1 MPGIHLIGKAIQ
13 QDKPQ
18 KEKKAKTSSDN
29 RYQRLTC
36 SAGRELE
43 AWNPRICGIFWC
55 CVAPRGIE
63 IWNKIFWF
71 WIETDIKC
79 MQHIRLTFALGPKG
93 EFHDSS
99 KTLSSIISATIY
111 HSLICSR
118 GFLWDKTQWPN
129 TKYRRHSGQIPNTE
143 DTVAKYSPK
152 SHNFYLGIVLS
163 RTLQG

>member
-1 MPGIHLIGKAIQ
+1 MPGIHLISKTRQ
-13 QDKPQ
+13 QDNT
-18 KEKKAKTSSDN
+18 ERKKWTTSSEN

-55 CVAPRGIE
+55 CVAPGGIE
-63 IWNKIFWF
+63 IWNKIFWS

-79 MQHIRLTFALGPKG
+79 MQHIRLTFALRPKD
-93 EFHDSS
+93 EFHDTSE
-99 KTLSSIISATIY
+99 TLRNIIGATIH

-118 GFLWDKTQWPN
+118 GYFGDKTQWPN

-143 DTVAKYSPK
+143 DIVAKYRPK
-152 SHNFYLGIVLS
+152 SHNFYLYIVLS
-163 RTLQG
+163 RPWQG